1 MKPQL
6 AHQQYITTQVGTA
19 DRLQLVIM
27 LYDGALS
34 FLGQAREKMA
44 AQDAAAK
51 GLLIGRAL
59 DIIAELNASLNF
71 QAGREMAA
79 NLFHLYNFMT
89 SHLSKANV
97 NWDVPALEEV
107 MVMLQQLREAWV
119 EVANRARRGEL
130 DENGETP
137 ATEVTRRHL
146 GSLRV

>member
-6 AHQQYITTQVGTA
+6 AQQQYVTTQVGTA

-27 LYDGALS
+27 LYDGAIS
-34 FLGQAREKMA
+34 FLGQAKEKMA
-44 AQDAAAK
+44 AQDAAGK

-71 QAGREMAA
+71 QAGQELAT

-89 SHLSKANV
+89 SHLTKANI
-97 NWDVPALEEV
+97 NWDLQALEEV
-107 MVMLQQLREAWV
+107 LTMLQQLRETWV
-119 EVANRARRGEL
+119 EVAHRARRGEL
-130 DENGETP
+130 EENGEAVESAP
-137 ATEVTRRHL
+137 RRHL